1 MEKGCQWRNFLIS
14 LHIRVSEKRLTEFD
28 FTEAY
33 FRKKVVSVIALSL
46 LLLLLSLS
54 VSPIIAYASLS
65 SSNHSTSSEG
75 CSEGYGYYVDDPD
88 PICEPLDKIGK
99 GPPPNT
105 VFCSALGCPYN
116 PPNLS
121 NLEDEDQD
129 NNTNSRSSDQ
139 DLNGFSS
146 TNDN

>member
-1 MEKGCQWRNFLIS
+1 M
-14 LHIRVSEKRLTEFD
+14 TEFD

-33 FRKKVVSVIALSL
+33 FTNKVVFMIALSFL
-46 LLLLLSLS
+46 LLLPSLS
-54 VSPIIAYASLS
+54 ISPIIAYASLLS
-65 SSNHSTSSEG
+65 TDHSTSSEG
-75 CSEGYGYYVDDPD
+75 CREGFGYYVDDPD

-105 VFCSALGCPYN
+105 VFCSSLGCPYN

-121 NLEDEDQD
+121 NQQVEDQN
-129 NNTNSRSSDQ
+129 NNTDSRSSVQ
-139 DLNGFSS
+139 DLNEINS

>member
-1 MEKGCQWRNFLIS
+1 M
-14 LHIRVSEKRLTEFD
+14 TEFD
-28 FTEAY
+28 FTEGY
-33 FRKKVVSVIALSL
+33 FRKKAVSMIALSL

-54 VSPIIAYASLS
+54 ASPIVAYASLS
-65 SSNHSTSSEG
+65 VSNHSTSSEG
-75 CSEGYGYYVDDPD
+75 CSEGHGYYIDDPD

-116 PPNLS
+116 PPNLL
-121 NLEDEDQD
+121 NLEEDQD
-129 NNTNSRSSDQ
+129 NNTDSRSSDQ
-139 DLNGFSS
+139 DLNGVNS

>member
-1 MEKGCQWRNFLIS
+1 MLNDGKGLSMEEHLIS

-46 LLLLLSLS
+46 SSLLLSLS

-88 PICEPLDKIGK
+88 LICEPLDKIK
-99 GPPPNT
+99 K
-105 VFCSALGCPYN
+105 VRLLIRCS
-116 PPNLS
+116 
-121 NLEDEDQD
+121 
-129 NNTNSRSSDQ
+129 
-139 DLNGFSS
+139 F
-146 TNDN
+146 